1 MALVLFGTE
10 ACHLCDLAQAVI
22 VNVAGQIS
30 LDVYV
35 EDIAETEAL
44 VERYG
49 LRIPVLLNEQNGA
62 ELDWPFD
69 ETQLLN
75 WLQSSAQPEP
85 ISE

>member
-10 ACHLCDLAQAVI
+10 ACHLCELAQAVI
-22 VNVAGQIS
+22 VDVAGQIA

-35 EDIAETEAL
+35 EDIAEADTL

-49 LRIPVLLNEQNGA
+49 SRIPVLLNEQTGA

-69 ETQLLN
+69 KVQLLN
-75 WLQSSAQPEP
+75 WLQGRTQAES